1 MAHYNSFEQLDIY
14 QISRDICNEIW
25 DLIIDSPL
33 AKDYKLKDQIN
44 GSSGSVMDNIAEG
57 FGRGGNREF
66 INFLSYSRGSC
77 CEMKAQLQRCLDR
90 KHIDQQKF
98 NELETRAQDLI
109 DQISKFSN
117 YLKSSDRRGS
127 KFD

>member
-14 QISRDICNEIW
+14 QISRSICNEIW
-25 DLIIDSPL
+25 EIIVDSSL

-57 FGRGGNREF
+57 FGLGGNKEF
-66 INFLSYSRGSC
+66 INFLGFSKGSC

-90 KHIDQQKF
+90 KHIDQDQYD
-98 NELETRAQDLI
+98 ELEAKSQNLI

-117 YLKSSDRRGS
+117 YLKSSEKRGS